1 MNRCDADKNKID
13 SAECPELVQEK
24 TGRGE
29 YKYGFSDLAAASV
42 AIPLHLLV
50 SVPLL
55 LFLNNLQEFYSTSDS
70 ILLYLAG
77 TASAVAVL
85 LFFILYFSGSCI
97 QNFLIPLLAFIL
109 LSTWVQ
115 SQLLGWHYGSFDGS
129 PLEIHLHDGRAFDML
144 IWLSLAALCFG
155 VARKKP
161 GLFKSVFLVFVF
173 FTAGNLVFAV
183 AQPRERVAEKSTSET
198 VTLSWRN
205 AFSYSSRS
213 NIILLLL
220 DAFQSDYFN
229 EYLEKNPDYVKK
241 LPGFTYYPD
250 ALATD
255 YYTHRSLP
263 AIMSGQHYNNEGSYA
278 AYLRN
283 AYKGF
288 SVPAKLHDAGYSVGI
303 HNYFTLAQSMYRPEL
318 LESFSDNY
326 KSGDEDFTPYYG
338 KEIRQLLWTSLF
350 QAVPHL
356 CKDAVYS
363 NFIMDVPANL
373 DRDIF
378 RKDLKSQRRITFS
391 QPRFLVYHLQGLHDP
406 QYLDGKKVRDTR
418 ENVSRIAE
426 ILAEVIEDMTG
437 SLQRLGIYDRT
448 ALMIVGDHGL
458 QWTNSNIH
466 YGKYSA
472 GNKPAEP
479 PLGSFA
485 KKVRAIPLVLF
496 KPLGQNGDFQI
507 SDRPVSLLDIAPT
520 LLESAGLETAG
531 HYAGESLLQP
541 DSSSRVRYFYSS
553 EYTNRGKG
561 ALYEYAVSG
570 FSWYDSSW
578 TFTGNSYT
586 GKGVKRVLLD
596 NCLPGK
602 LYSCGMAGTG
612 QQFFDEGWAPD
623 GEREHVLV
631 GSVGTITLPL
641 ADPEKNYRLQLHFSD
656 TQVETEVIV
665 RIAGLE
671 QGRHPLRPGCGI
683 DLEVSGSLLTTVSN
697 LPETSPAPAKAHL
710 APVPVPS
717 AHRLSASLSKT
728 EAVPV
733 RLVSMEL
740 KAI

>member
-1 MNRCDADKNKID
+1 MNRSDVDKNTTEFAK
-13 SAECPELVQEK
+13 CTELVQEK
-24 TGRGE
+24 AGRGE
-29 YKYGFSDLAAASV
+29 YKYNFSDLIAASV
-42 AIPLHLLV
+42 ALPLHLLV

-55 LFLNNLQEFYSTSDS
+55 LFLNNLQEFYSTSGTM
-70 ILLYLAG
+70 LLYLAG
-77 TASAVAVL
+77 IAAAAAVL
-85 LFFILYFSGSCI
+85 LFFILYFSGSRI
-97 QNFLIPLLAFIL
+97 KNFLIPVLAFIL

-115 SQLLGWHYGSFDGS
+115 SQLLSWHYGSFDGS
-129 PLEIHLHDGRAFDML
+129 PLEIHLRDGRAFDGL

-155 VARKKP
+155 IARKKP
-161 GLFKSVFLVFVF
+161 GLFKNVFLVFLF
-173 FTAGNLVFAV
+173 FTAGNLVFSV
-183 AQPRERVAEKSTSET
+183 AQPRERIAGTGTSESI
-198 VTLSWRN
+198 TLSWRN

-213 NIILLLL
+213 NIILLIL

-229 EYLEKNPDYVKK
+229 EYLEKNPDYAKK

-263 AIMSGQHYNNEGSYA
+263 AIMSGQHYNNEGSYT
-278 AYLRN
+278 AYLQN
-283 AYKGF
+283 AYKTF

-303 HNYFTLAQSMYRPEL
+303 YNYFTLAQSMYRPEFL
-318 LESFSDNY
+318 KSFADNY
-326 KSGDEDFTPYYG
+326 KSDGEDFTPYYG
-338 KEIRQLLWTSLF
+338 KEVRQLLWTSLF

-378 RKDLKSQRRITFS
+378 RKDLKSQRRVAFS
-391 QPRFLVYHLQGLHDP
+391 EPRFLVYHLQGLHDP
-406 QYLDGKKVRDTR
+406 QYLDGKKVPDTR

-426 ILAEVIEDMTG
+426 ILAELIEDMTG

-466 YGKYSA
+466 YGNYSA

-496 KPLGQNGDFQI
+496 KPMGQSGGFQV

-531 HYAGESLLQP
+531 SYGGESLLQP
-541 DSSSRVRYFYSS
+541 GSRPRIRHFYTS

-596 NCLPGK
+596 NCLPWK

-612 QQFFDEGWAPD
+612 RQFFDEGWAPD

-631 GSVGTITLPL
+631 ESVGTITLPL
-641 ADPEKNYRLQLHFSD
+641 ADPAKNYRLQLYFSN
-656 TQVETEVIV
+656 TQTETEVIV
-665 RIAGLE
+665 RIAGQE
-671 QGRHPLRPGCGI
+671 QGKYSLRPDCSI
-683 DLEVSGSLLTTVSN
+683 DLEVPGSLLTTVPN
-697 LPETSPAPAKAHL
+697 QPEASPVPAKAHL

-717 AHRLSASLSKT
+717 AYRMSVSLCKT
-728 EAVPV
+728 EAVSV
-733 RLVSMEL
+733 KLSSLEL
-740 KAI
+740 TAL